1 MAITDTLN
9 LNAQQV
15 AEQNPELHEMRQK
28 FFGQDYL
35 SDIEKGDTGT
45 VQYYTGL
52 GNPNAISYTEAPIE
66 EPIVDTSTPVV
77 DTGGGGG
84 QNVVTGGD
92 GIIST
97 APAMDQAAAIEAMT
111 QPEAYDIPGTMPLTP
126 VSGAFGPFDY
136 LQPTTPI
143 TQDPMTGDASIAEAI
158 AAQDRQDAFD
168 QQFAFEDPK
177 ALAARGIEPD
187 SILPEARPD
196 DLLPEGFDPY
206 FSLEAPD
213 ITPFERTPQLEETP
227 IMYSEFDD
235 LEADPGTQPIEG
247 ITPEAQSA
255 WEKVKSG
262 VSTAGDFIKNYG
274 MSAYNLLAGS
284 PIGAAASLLTQ
295 PFTSSESQIEYE
307 SYSPETKQ
315 AVDQAY
321 GPGGLMEGYNTVSM
335 MGEGVE
341 ATIQK
346 RIDTINETLKTKDS
360 KILEDRKTELTN
372 LLNTVQKDKGKQITD
387 QDLAIATGIEAADE
401 EPSAIVTETP
411 TPTVP
416 DFISGATTSVPR
428 GGGAD
433 VMDAPTKTTTTTTP
447 SDGGFGDETG
457 RRGSGDPAPSAP
469 SGSTAHGGP
478 SYGPHGGASYGPHQG
493 GGGGGGGD
501 GGGGKIVCTMMNDS
515 YGFGSFRNKIWLR
528 QSKTL
533 PMEYQL
539 GYHAI
544 FLPLV
549 KFSKRKGLI
558 NKAVK
563 KVLEHIAVHRTI
575 DIRQEARGKKH
586 MLGRVYRKILEPVC
600 YWVGRYVKRT

>member
-1 MAITDTLN
+1 MAITDVLN
-9 LNAQQV
+9 LTPEVV
-15 AEQNPELHEMRQK
+15 AEQNPELHEMRK
-28 FFGQDYL
+28 IAFGENYLQD
-35 SDIEKGDTGT
+35 IAQGTGT
-45 VQYYTGL
+45 AQYYTGW
-52 GNPNAISYTEAPIE
+52 GNVPTVDWAQQDTVAPV
-66 EPIVDTSTPVV
+66 PAATDATPVV
-77 DTGGGGG
+77 GGGGPDAG
-84 QNVVTGGD
+84 LMSVAPTDVGSMPTVPAGG
-92 GIIST
+92 
-97 APAMDQAAAIEAMT
+97 IE
-111 QPEAYDIPGTMPLTP
+111 GG
-126 VSGAFGPFDY
+126 VWGPMDY
-136 LQPTTPI
+136 LQPI
-143 TQDPMTGDASIAEAI
+143 TQEGGDASIAEAI

-187 SILPEARPD
+187 PILPEARPED
-196 DLLPEGFDPY
+196 VLPEGFDPY
-206 FSLEAPD
+206 FSLEAPG
-213 ITPFERTPQLEETP
+213 ITPIERTPQLEETP
-227 IMYSEFDD
+227 VMWSEFDD

-274 MSAYNLLAGS
+274 MSAYNFLAGS
-284 PIGAAASLLTQ
+284 PVGAAASLLTQ

-321 GPGGLMEGYNTVSM
+321 GPGGLMEGYNAVSM

-341 ATIQK
+341 ATIQD
-346 RIDTINETLKTKDS
+346 RIDTINKTLETKDS
-360 KILEDRKTELTN
+360 EILEARKTELTN
-372 LLNTVQKDKGKQITD
+372 LLNTVQEDKGKQATD
-387 QDLAIATGIEAADE
+387 KDLAIATGIEAADIDPADVGVE
-401 EPSAIVTETP
+401 AAGVDFSADRTPENISQAVDDLAAQYDAEVAMGERVSDATVTSDVNKAKAVIEMPQMLGDVGQGEPMGRDDP
-411 TPTVP
+411 TPP
-416 DFISGATTSVPR
+416 SRP
-428 GGGAD
+428 GGA
-433 VMDAPTKTTTTTTP
+433 
-447 SDGGFGDETG
+447 
-457 RRGSGDPAPSAP
+457 PAS
-469 SGSTAHGGP
+469 
-478 SYGPHGGASYGPHQG
+478 GPHGNG
-493 GGGGGGGD
+493 GGGG

-539 GYHAI
+539 GYHAL

-563 KVLEHIAVHRTI
+563 KVLEHIAIHRTI

-586 MLGRVYRKILEPVC
+586 MLGRVYRKILEPIC
-600 YWVGRYVKRT
+600 YWVGKYGKRT

>member
-9 LNAQQV
+9 LNAAQV

-35 SDIEKGDTGT
+35 SDIQKGDTGT

-52 GNPNAISYTEAPIE
+52 GDPNAINYTEAPIE
-66 EPIVDTSTPVV
+66 EPVIDTSTPVV

-143 TQDPMTGDASIAEAI
+143 TQDPMTGDAEVASAI

-168 QQFAFEDPK
+168 QQFAFEDAKTK
-177 ALAARGIEPD
+177 ALSGIGPD
-187 SILPEARPD
+187 VILPEARPD
-196 DLLPEGFDPY
+196 NLLPEEFDPY

-247 ITPEAQSA
+247 ITPEVQSA

-262 VSTAGDFIKNYG
+262 ASTAGDFISNYG
-274 MSAYNLLAGS
+274 RTMFNLLTDN
-284 PIGAAASLLTQ
+284 PVGAAVGMLTQ

-321 GPGGLMEGYNTVSM
+321 GSGGIMEGYNTVSM

-341 ATIQK
+341 ATIQD
-346 RIDTINETLKTKDS
+346 RIDTINETLETKDS
-360 KILEDRKTELTN
+360 EILEARKTELTN
-372 LLNTVQKDKGKQITD
+372 LLNTVQGDKEGQITD

-401 EPSAIVTETP
+401 EPSPVIS
-411 TPTVP
+411 VP
-416 DFISGATTSVPR
+416 VPQHISGGRDEPVASDPGAETAATVSR
-428 GGGAD
+428 
-433 VMDAPTKTTTTTTP
+433 
-447 SDGGFGDETG
+447 SDPDYGQFG
-457 RRGSGDPAPSAP
+457 RRQEA
-469 SGSTAHGGP
+469 TA
-478 SYGPHGGASYGPHQG
+478 SG
-493 GGGGGGGD
+493 GGGGNSS
-501 GGGGKIVCTMMNDS
+501 GGKSIVCTAMYQTTGLEDWSKAMKIWYIYQQKYLTEEHQKGYHKLFKPFVKAMYKNKFIKAIGAHVAKHRTQDLKS
-515 YGFGSFRNKIWLR
+515 IMFGSKSSL
-528 QSKTL
+528 
-533 PMEYQL
+533 
-539 GYHAI
+539 
-544 FLPLV
+544 
-549 KFSKRKGLI
+549 
-558 NKAVK
+558 
-563 KVLEHIAVHRTI
+563 
-575 DIRQEARGKKH
+575 
-586 MLGRVYRKILEPVC
+586 LGRIYRKILEPIC
-600 YWVGRYVKRT
+600 YWVGKYGKRT